1 MEQLEKALQESQDAR
16 FRMIVTDAVFSMD
29 GEIAKLPEI
38 GALAEKYEALV
49 MIDECHG
56 TGVLGKRGRGA
67 IESTDMLRQIGRITF
82 LRSALDYLSECVFL
96 FTFSLVF
103 LSLFTL

>member
-1 MEQLEKALQESQDAR
+1 MEQLENALKESQNAR

-29 GEIAKLPEI
+29 GAIAKLPEI
-38 GALAEKYEALV
+38 GDLANKYESVV

-67 IESTDMLRQIGRITF
+67 IESTNMLGNIGI
-82 LRSALDYLSECVFL
+82 
-96 FTFSLVF
+96 
-103 LSLFTL
+103 